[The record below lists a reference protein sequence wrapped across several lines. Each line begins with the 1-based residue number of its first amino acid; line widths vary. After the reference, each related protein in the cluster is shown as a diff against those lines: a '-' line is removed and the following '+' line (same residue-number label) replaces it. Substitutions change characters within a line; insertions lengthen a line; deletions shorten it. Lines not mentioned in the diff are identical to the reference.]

1 MTPNPPRWPATKVAP
16 TDAPHL
22 RALTSLVTSV
32 VVIFALDLERVVLV
46 PITLAVLLSFLAA
59 PLVDLL
65 RRLKQGQLPSVV
77 VAVLLALTLIAG
89 VGTLLG
95 AQIAQ
100 LATEAPQYQAAIEKR
115 SRVCKSRQLDEPTRF
130 SRPHQT
136 RSSVSRVLPGQT
148 AEAVPCRRDRLKKHR
163 CPWRSTSRLRRP
175 SPWHSNSYRQS
186 STPLRPPASFWR
198 LPPVSRNWNSSTC
211 FSGIAHRS
219 LRRPTSINGYWQ
231 TIPRKRSSKPRH
243 C

>member
-100 LATEAPQYQAAIEKR
+100 LATEAPQYQAAIEKKIER
-115 SRVCKSRQLDEPTRF
+115 VQESTVGRADAFLETASNALKRLSRPTRANGGG
-130 SRPHQT
+130 SP
-136 RSSVSRVLPGQT
+136 VSAQP
-148 AEAVPCRRDRLKKHR
+148 AEKAPMPVEVHE
-163 CPWRSTSRLRRP
+163 
-175 SPWHSNSYRQS
+175 
-186 STPLRPPASFWR
+186 PPASPISLAQQFLSPVVNPLETTGIVLAVATCIEKLEFIDVLFGDR
-198 LPPVSRNWNSSTC
+198 PPLTP
-211 FSGIAHRS
+211 
-219 LRRPTSINGYWQ
+219 PTNFYQRILADD
-231 TIPRKRSSKPRH
+231 PEEAL
-243 C
+243 